1 MNIQLVLVSFLV
13 FVAVVVG
20 MAVGVIFSNRRLKGS
35 CGGLSAWRDELGDP
49 MCDAC
54 ADCPEKKSE
63 CELREREDAAA
74 GTGRAEPMQVERIER
89 DAGTPS

>member
-1 MNIQLVLVSFLV
+1 MNLQLVLISFLV

-54 ADCPEKKSE
+54 AECPEKKSE
-63 CELREREDAAA
+63 CELRDLEDETSAI
-74 GTGRAEPMQVERIER
+74 GHAEPVQVERIEHLR
-89 DAGTPS
+89 P